1 VKFAV
6 GFEVGRSIV
15 MLLKWKVRNIVA
27 RVITI
32 GGLQVID
39 LQFVFL

>member
-1 VKFAV
+1 MNFAV
-6 GFEVGRSIV
+6 GFWVGRGIV

-27 RVITI
+27 HAITI